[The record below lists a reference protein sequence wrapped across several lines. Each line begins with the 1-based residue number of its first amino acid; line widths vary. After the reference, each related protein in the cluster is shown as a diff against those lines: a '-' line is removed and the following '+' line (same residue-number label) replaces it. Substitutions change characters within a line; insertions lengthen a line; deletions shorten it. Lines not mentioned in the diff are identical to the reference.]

1 MGDEK
6 ESESDKVSVSMEI
19 TGPYDDIMA
28 RLKYDQD
35 ERDVLDPFIHDV
47 ELVLSSIERMEEG
60 TRSSIAENLPNEMS
74 LDYDA
79 EEVVN
84 LLQVLKRYELVVL
97 EGNTW
102 KVSPKT
108 RGRK

>member
-1 MGDEK
+1 MEDEK
-6 ESESDKVSVSMEI
+6 ESESDEVSVSMEI
-19 TGPYDDIMA
+19 TGPYDDVLA
-28 RLKYDQD
+28 RLKHDQED
-35 ERDVLDPFIHDV
+35 RDVLDPFIHDV
-47 ELVLSSIERMEEG
+47 EMVLTSIERMEEG
-60 TRSSIAENLPNEMS
+60 TRSSIAENLPDEMS

-102 KVSPKT
+102 KVSPKI
-108 RGRK
+108 GGGN